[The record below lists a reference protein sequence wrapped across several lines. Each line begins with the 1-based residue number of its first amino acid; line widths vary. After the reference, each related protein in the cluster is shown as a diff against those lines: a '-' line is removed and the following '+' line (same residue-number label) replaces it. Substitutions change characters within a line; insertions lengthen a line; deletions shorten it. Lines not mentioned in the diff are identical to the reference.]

1 MRRVIV
7 SWKRLAGNGN
17 FVDSRHRHRCLR
29 GSAIQL
35 QCLRQV
41 KRKRALRGRNH
52 AEG

>member
-7 SWKRLAGNGN
+7 SWKRLAGNGK
-17 FVDSRHRHRCLR
+17 FVGSR
-29 GSAIQL
+29 
-35 QCLRQV
+35 QCLRCLHGSAFQVKCLHQV